1 MVFLF
6 ISIILFNVIA
16 FKKNKIPTMNRKV
29 NIWTFT
35 IALQVVFDVVIE
47 LKFKGYWYFDKGV
60 DWMGVLAHTILIP
73 PFNIMLLSLFPFNSS
88 FVKKA
93 IFISLCTVGIIIYE
107 ALVLIPEPWGF
118 FHLGWWKL
126 WYDTF
131 CAPVLIL
138 ILTGY
143 YRWICKLE
151 EKLLDNHKN

>member
-1 MVFLF
+1 MVILF

-47 LKFKGYWYFDKGV
+47 FKFKGYWYFDKGV

-93 IFISLCTVGIIIYE
+93 IFINSLHSRYYYLRGI
-107 ALVLIPEPWGF
+107 GF
-118 FHLGWWKL
+118 
-126 WYDTF
+126 
-131 CAPVLIL
+131 
-138 ILTGY
+138 
-143 YRWICKLE
+143 
-151 EKLLDNHKN
+151 NS